1 MVMVDTPAA
10 AGSWASAGG
19 AILKPESLAPAAAG
33 AETDAPPELGAVRAQ
48 VEQARGILAD
58 AVERV
63 CRCFRTM
70 ETESTLQRNLMAALM
85 GSMSASPGPVDQDGA
100 RLTRPGAAVPN
111 DVSGAQPVDF
121 HAFAVALG
129 AFLCDSAAVLTTL
142 SQQNA
147 ESLRRMDSMVS
158 QLDGVFSLVR
168 DINGIADETYILAV
182 NAQIEAAR
190 VRSSA
195 ESGNGFSVIAA
206 NVRELSQKTRQFN
219 SQIADQ
225 VGKAR
230 ATVHEVR
237 QTVATMAV
245 QHEEDALSGAQSSDS
260 LMRQLRQFRE
270 FMNAGMARANTSA
283 VRVAE
288 ATSEAITAMQ
298 FEDILNQLLMSI
310 RHHADRLAPSAVDAG
325 SLLSPPGEV
334 VFPSSEPVQ
343 QRDMATGTVELF

>member
-1 MVMVDTPAA
+1 LGPTDQGGGRVARLDPV
-10 AGSWASAGG
+10 GS
-19 AILKPESLAPAAAG
+19 
-33 AETDAPPELGAVRAQ
+33 
-48 VEQARGILAD
+48 AD
-58 AVERV
+58 A
-63 CRCFRTM
+63 F
-70 ETESTLQRNLMAALM
+70 
-85 GSMSASPGPVDQDGA
+85 GA
-100 RLTRPGAAVPN
+100 P
-111 DVSGAQPVDF
+111 PVDF
-121 HAFAVALG
+121 QAFAVELG
-129 AFLCDSAAVLTTL
+129 AFLRDSAGVLTTL

-190 VRSSA
+190 VQRSG

-219 SQIADQ
+219 SQIAEQ
-225 VGKAR
+225 VGQAR
-230 ATVHEVR
+230 TTVHEVR

-245 QHEEDALSGAQSSDS
+245 HHEEDALSGQQSSDS
-260 LMRQLRQFRE
+260 LMRQLSQFRE

-310 RHHADRLAPSAVDAG
+310 RRHADRLAPLAGDARSVRPPDDAV
-325 SLLSPPGEV
+325 S
-334 VFPSSEPVQ
+334 PSSDPVQ

>member
-1 MVMVDTPAA
+1 
-10 AGSWASAGG
+10 
-19 AILKPESLAPAAAG
+19 
-33 AETDAPPELGAVRAQ
+33 
-48 VEQARGILAD
+48 
-58 AVERV
+58 
-63 CRCFRTM
+63 M

-85 GSMSASPGPVDQDGA
+85 GSMSTSTSAPRRPADQDSARLGPVDPDDA
-100 RLTRPGAAVPN
+100 
-111 DVSGAQPVDF
+111 SGVQSVDF
-121 HAFAVALG
+121 HAFAVELG
-129 AFLCDSAAVLTTL
+129 SFLGNSAGVLTTL

-190 VRSSA
+190 VQRA
-195 ESGNGFSVIAA
+195 GESGNGFSVIAA

-219 SQIADQ
+219 SQIAEQ
-225 VGKAR
+225 VGNAR
-230 ATVHEVR
+230 TTVHEVR

-245 QHEEDALSGAQSSDS
+245 RHEEDALSGQQSSDS

-298 FEDILNQLLMSI
+298 FEDILNQILMSI
-310 RHHADRLAPSAVDAG
+310 RRHADRLAPLPGDTRSV
-325 SLLSPPGEV
+325 SPPADVASPVRE
-334 VFPSSEPVQ
+334 PEPVQ

>member
-1 MVMVDTPAA
+1 MGVGGWCHVNPEALEPPA
-10 AGSWASAGG
+10 S
-19 AILKPESLAPAAAG
+19 PEADP
-33 AETDAPPELGAVRAQ
+33 PPELGALRGQ

-63 CRCFRTM
+63 CRCFGTM
-70 ETESTLQRNLMAALM
+70 ETENTLQRNLMAALM
-85 GSMSASPGPVDQDGA
+85 GSMSMSTSLRPADQDGA
-100 RLTRPGAAVPN
+100 SSVVPVGP
-111 DVSGAQPVDF
+111 DDESGAPPVDF
-121 HAFAVALG
+121 HAFAVELG
-129 AFLCDSAAVLTTL
+129 AFLCESAGVLTTL

-190 VRSSA
+190 VQRSS

-219 SQIADQ
+219 SQIAEQ

-230 ATVHEVR
+230 TNVHEVR
-237 QTVATMAV
+237 QAVATMAV
-245 QHEEDALSGAQSSDS
+245 RHEEDALFGQQSSDS

-310 RHHADRLAPSAVDAG
+310 RRHADRLAPPAGDAR
-325 SLLSPPGEV
+325 SVRPPPGEGLL
-334 VFPSSEPVQ
+334 PSSEPVQ
-343 QRDMATGTVELF
+343 QRDMATGTIELF

>member
-1 MVMVDTPAA
+1 M
-10 AGSWASAGG
+10 GG
-19 AILKPESLAPAAAG
+19 VGGYDHVSPDALEPVARS
-33 AETDAPPELGAVRAQ
+33 ETDPPPELGALRGQ

-63 CRCFRTM
+63 CRCFSTM
-70 ETESTLQRNLMAALM
+70 ETENTLQRNLMAALM
-85 GSMSASPGPVDQDGA
+85 GSMAMAASSRPADQDDAGKVGPVGPDD
-100 RLTRPGAAVPN
+100 PS
-111 DVSGAQPVDF
+111 SGPPVEF
-121 HAFAVALG
+121 HAFAVELG
-129 AFLCDSAAVLTTL
+129 AFLCESAGVLTTL

-147 ESLRRMDSMVS
+147 DSLRRMDSMVS

-190 VRSSA
+190 VQRA
-195 ESGNGFSVIAA
+195 GDSGNGFSVIAA

-219 SQIADQ
+219 SQIAEQ

-230 ATVHEVR
+230 TTVHEVR
-237 QTVATMAV
+237 QTVATLAV
-245 QHEEDALSGAQSSDS
+245 RHQEDALSGQQRSDG

-310 RHHADRLAPSAVDAG
+310 RRHADRLAPPVADARSARPPAG
-325 SLLSPPGEV
+325 GAL
-334 VFPSSEPVQ
+334 FPSSEPVQ
-343 QRDMATGTVELF
+343 QRDMATGTIELF